1 MTLDEILKYCQF
13 VLAQN
18 QRGNSVSIPQYNIL
32 LKAVNIEMFSE
43 EVQKVVMASQAP
55 PDVAREILLNNPLSK
70 FTHPFTEIGTNITS
84 VTLPTHLSRIWTA
97 IATKGTTDI
106 MPITIYTEQQAMSLK
121 TSVLNVDF
129 DRDAGGILRGNT
141 LEIIGGGI
149 TQVDISYL
157 GLPATPYYDYVIDTN
172 DNVIYLEADYVL
184 YGAGTD
190 YYFNIAIDNGSSM
203 VVIYSNV
210 YYSGAVGEL
219 GVTISPQTVELE
231 WDERFHVMFANKI
244 LEKLGVN
251 IRDPQVLQY
260 TQIKKQQGS

>member
-70 FTHPFTEIGTNITS
+70 FTHPFIEAGTNITS
-84 VTLPTHLSRIWTA
+84 VTLPTSLSRIWTA

-106 MPITIYTEQQAMSLK
+106 TPITIYTEQQAMALK

-129 DRDAGGILRGNT
+129 DRYVGGILRGST
-141 LEIIGGGI
+141 LEIIGGGV

-157 GLPATPYYDYVIDTN
+157 GIPATPYYDYAIDSN
-172 DNVIYLEADYVL
+172 DNIIFIQADWFL
-184 YGAGTD
+184 YGTATP
-190 YYFNIAIDNGSSM
+190 YYFDIYRWDNGSFTL
-203 VVIYSNV
+203 YSNV
-210 YYSGAVGEL
+210 YYPALSGVAA
-219 GVTISPQTVELE
+219 TTYSPLTVELE